1 MASPAPVTVAPVR
14 SWSDLRA
21 FVDLPYRLH
30 AGTQGVPPLRLERY
44 AFLSRRLNAFFSH
57 GRALYLLAR
66 RGDAVVGRLSVQVDE
81 AFNAFHDSAWAGFG
95 FLELEDDPEI
105 LPALLGAAEAWA
117 RARGCDRL
125 VGPMDFTMNDE
136 SGVLVEGH
144 DRRPLVRQ
152 PWHPPSYA
160 NHCEQAG
167 MVKAMDLLSWALD
180 VSDRDRVKPAL
191 WRIAER
197 ARTVHGVTVRPMSR
211 LHLRRE
217 LEAFAD
223 IYNSAWSG
231 NWGFVPY
238 GKADLD
244 AYAAELQ
251 LVYSPGWFMV
261 AELAGEPIAMAI
273 TVMDVNQVLAK
284 MGGRLLPLG
293 WWHFLRRH
301 RTVDQVRVGF
311 LGVKPQY
318 EMTGAAALLYQ
329 HHYDLAERTPL
340 HGGEAGWILETNRG
354 MNRGLEAMG
363 GEVVKRYRLYERRL

>member
-30 AGTQGVPPLRLERY
+30 AGTPWVPPLRLERY

-152 PWHPPSYA
+152 PWHPPRYA
-160 NHCEQAG
+160 KHCEQAG

-261 AELAGEPIAMAI
+261 AELAGEPIEHAFGPERFDAAGRPAEA
-273 TVMDVNQVLAK
+273 TVS
-284 MGGRLLPLG
+284 
-293 WWHFLRRH
+293 
-301 RTVDQVRVGF
+301 
-311 LGVKPQY
+311 
-318 EMTGAAALLYQ
+318 
-329 HHYDLAERTPL
+329 
-340 HGGEAGWILETNRG
+340 
-354 MNRGLEAMG
+354 
-363 GEVVKRYRLYERRL
+363 